1 MARISPRFFAAY
13 VPLYV
18 SSARPFAA
26 SISAAISIFS
36 APGADTR
43 LRAGDVPGE
52 RAPADPATIENRKRV
67 AEPVKLGVTE
77 AEWNAIR
84 ERIEKD
90 RAAMTKPAELL
101 GPDKKRKSA

>member
-1 MARISPRFFAAY
+1 MAFR
-13 VPLYV
+13 
-18 SSARPFAA
+18 AA

-67 AEPVKLGVTE
+67 AELVKLGVTE
-77 AEWNAIR
+77 SEWNAIR
-84 ERIEKD
+84 ERIEKE
-90 RAAMTKPAELL
+90 RAKASKHA
-101 GPDKKRKSA
+101 A